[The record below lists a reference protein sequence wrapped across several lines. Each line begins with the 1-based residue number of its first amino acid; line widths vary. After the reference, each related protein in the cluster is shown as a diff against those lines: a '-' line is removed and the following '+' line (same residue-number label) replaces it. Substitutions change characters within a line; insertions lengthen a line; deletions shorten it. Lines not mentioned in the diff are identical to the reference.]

1 MRVWLQGRWVVVVAG
16 GVVALALTGCES
28 CRPQTADT
36 RGLDAADAADA
47 ATSTQAS
54 GADVNL
60 PLTDR
65 PPGMPEGP
73 KQKTISM
80 TVRAEVVIDGVW
92 IPDQNLLGYF
102 KDLYEKSPEKE
113 LVIKADKG
121 LKYKEVRRIMQLVNQ
136 AGFDGAGLVTDKR
149 EKLEG

>member
-1 MRVWLQGRWVVVVAG
+1 MQLGSAFKKQAG
-16 GVVALALTGCES
+16 GASESDVTPEINVTPLVDVCLVMLIIFMVVTPLLRA
-28 CRPQTADT
+28 
-36 RGLDAADAADA
+36 
-47 ATSTQAS
+47 

-60 PLTDR
+60 PQTDQ

-73 KQKTISM
+73 KQKTISV
-80 TVRAEVVIDGVW
+80 TVRAEVVIDGNW
-92 IPDQNLLGYF
+92 IPTPNLPAYF

-121 LKYKEVRRIMQLVNQ
+121 LKYKEVRRIMQIVNQ

-149 EKLEG
+149 EKPKGS

>member
-1 MRVWLQGRWVVVVAG
+1 MQLGSAFKKKPGSDAESDVSADINVTPLVDVCLVMLIIFMVVTPLLRA
-16 GVVALALTGCES
+16 
-28 CRPQTADT
+28 
-36 RGLDAADAADA
+36 
-47 ATSTQAS
+47 